1 MKREL
6 RSLLHELQHRLSSVS
21 ESPRLDAQVLVQHI
35 LDKPKAWVLSHPE
48 FEISAE
54 QLAAVQQATGR
65 LARGEPLPYVLG
77 YWEFFGLKFQVTPD
91 VLIPRPETELLVE
104 EALIWLKNS
113 PDKRLVADVGTGSGC
128 IAITLAHHLP
138 DLHLI
143 AADVSLPAIRVARK
157 NAIAHNVA
165 DRINFI
171 QSNLLSPVTRP
182 LDCICA
188 NLPYIPTKTL
198 EHLRVKQNEP
208 EQALD
213 GGNDGLVIIRNLLA
227 DIRRALSPG
236 GCALIEIEENEGS
249 AAIDIARTFL
259 PETTA
264 QIKKD
269 LAGKDRLLCIQMR

>member
-6 RSLLHELQHRLSSVS
+6 GSLLPELQRRLSSVS
-21 ESPRLDAQVLVQHI
+21 ESPGLDAQVLVQHT
-35 LDKPKAWVLSHPE
+35 LNKSKAWVLSHPE
-48 FEISAE
+48 FEISTE
-54 QLAAVQQATGR
+54 QLAFLQQAAER
-65 LARGEPLPYVLG
+65 LGKGEPLPYVLG

-104 EALIWLKNS
+104 EALAWLKNS
-113 PDKRLVADVGTGSGC
+113 PGKRLAADVGTGTGC
-128 IAITLAHHLP
+128 IAVTLARHLP
-138 DLHLI
+138 DLHII
-143 AADVSLPAIRVARK
+143 ATDVSLPAIRIARK
-157 NAIAHNVA
+157 NAIAHSVA

-171 QSNLLSPVTRP
+171 QGDLLFPVAQP

-198 EHLRVKQNEP
+198 KHLRVKQNEP

-213 GGNDGLVIIRNLLA
+213 GGNDGLDIIRNLLA
-227 DIRRALSPG
+227 DTRRALSSG
-236 GCALIEIEENEGS
+236 GCALLEIEENQGS
-249 AAIDIARTFL
+249 AALDIVGTFL